1 MGVGMRVIQS
11 GIWREKQWCTPVKTL
26 YTLLQST
33 RLESQLANEDME
45 STIHLSETV
54 STVYNFRE
62 KRQCTISVKKGGP
75 KASTTGTP

>member
-1 MGVGMRVIQS
+1 MR
-11 GIWREKQWCTPVKTL
+11 VKTL

-45 STIHLSETV
+45 STIQLSETV

-62 KRQCTISVKKGGP
+62 KSGGGVEHLRLEHRDIFVRRERRVKP
-75 KASTTGTP
+75 